1 MLTSL
6 LTLLAIARV
15 WNRAFWRKPGDA
27 EHPDPVLLAAPAD
40 SATGDRAGKTNVTL
54 LPRTMVGSTLGLV
67 VFGVALTVFAG
78 PLFRVADQSA
88 QEMLDRTSYIQAVL
102 GPDAPV
108 PPVPPSLHPVQV
120 RAGRRKM
127 NRKRI
132 SLRQELPLLV
142 WLVFV
147 WGALWQN
154 FSPGNLLFGAL
165 IAVLVA
171 RIFYL
176 PPVELGGRF
185 NVLRA
190 VPFAL
195 IFLGKVVAASFQV
208 LYLAV
213 VRGPKVVSAVVA
225 VPLRSHSDL
234 LVTATGHVISLI
246 PGSLVVEVDR
256 STSTLYIH
264 GINVRN
270 AEDAAKLRKEVRDTE
285 AGLIRIMGTKA
296 ELSALTQETAA

>member
-1 MLTSL
+1 MS
-6 LTLLAIARV
+6 
-15 WNRAFWRKPGDA
+15 
-27 EHPDPVLLAAPAD
+27 
-40 SATGDRAGKTNVTL
+40 
-54 LPRTMVGSTLGLV
+54 
-67 VFGVALTVFAG
+67 
-78 PLFRVADQSA
+78 
-88 QEMLDRTSYIQAVL
+88 
-102 GPDAPV
+102 
-108 PPVPPSLHPVQV
+108 
-120 RAGRRKM
+120 
-127 NRKRI
+127 RKRI

-142 WLVFV
+142 WLVIV

-171 RIFYL
+171 RLFYL

-190 VPFAL
+190 VQFAL
-195 IFLGKVVAASFQV
+195 MFLGKVVVASFQV
-208 LYLAV
+208 LFLAV
-213 VRGPKVVSAVVA
+213 AKGPKVISAVVA

-234 LVTATGHVISLI
+234 LVTATGHVTALI

-270 AEDAAKLRKEVRDTE
+270 AEDAAQFRKEVRNTE

-296 ELSALTQETAA
+296 ELSALNQELVP